1 MEAAD
6 IFAAVGPC
14 AHAERFE
21 VGEDMRDTAASSM
34 GADFAARHIVTR
46 GGRLFADVPGM
57 NREVLLMSGV
67 PENHIDISDRCTIS
81 EPELFHSHRAT
92 GGRRGAMGNIIV
104 ISPTGEK

>member
-1 MEAAD
+1 MNKVELNGKWNL
-6 IFAAVGPC
+6 VGLSP
-14 AHAERFE
+14 E
-21 VGEDMRDTAASSM
+21 GEK
-34 GADFAARHIVTR
+34 VE
-46 GGRLFADVPGM
+46 LFADVPGM

>member
-1 MEAAD
+1 
-6 IFAAVGPC
+6 
-14 AHAERFE
+14 
-21 VGEDMRDTAASSM
+21 
-34 GADFAARHIVTR
+34 
-46 GGRLFADVPGM
+46 
-57 NREVLLMSGV
+57 MSGV